1 MSVYLINVL
10 MNVQMNDKLLECK
23 QKIEE
28 ILTEYSAI
36 LVPVTMI
43 SGDRIMSRIDL
54 APAAAS
60 SKASDTSAE
69 VQS

>member
-1 MSVYLINVL
+1 
-10 MNVQMNDKLLECK
+10 MNVQKNDKLLECK

-43 SGDRIMSRIDL
+43 SGDRILSRIDL
-54 APAAAS
+54 APAATS
-60 SKASDTSAE
+60 PKTTDTSAE
-69 VQS
+69 VQA